1 MKTHVLFIASVL
13 LALTSCGT
21 TASLTQAPAQKYQD
35 GIYYR
40 PQSLSLD
47 AQAAKL
53 TATDDL
59 IARTKSS
66 AVFVKT
72 VGKVDTLVI
81 PENMTANIK
90 FNHKDSTT
98 TVSLYDLDDLNW
110 YSWNYPYYSW
120 YGYGSPYFWG
130 SRRWYRNM
138 YYGFY
143 SPFWYDPFWYDPF
156 WGPSWSFGWYDPFW
170 GPYWSFG
177 FGPFWYDPW
186 YYGYAGWFS
195 PYYGYPYYYGGGG
208 GAYFGSRYHGREL
221 ATRSDVTNISANP
234 RAGVGRVVRTA
245 GNAAASGS
253 TTPNASAGRM
263 TTASRTASDA
273 ARTVTR
279 SVPTASRTA
288 STAARAASATTRSS
302 STAVR
307 GSSASSGRAASTSGT
322 YRRTA
327 PTGGSSSAGS
337 YSGST
342 RSSSSSGSYSA
353 PSRSSSSSGSYSSG
367 ASRSSGG
374 GFSGGGYSGG
384 GASRSAGSSS
394 GGGFSGGGGG
404 GASRSSGGGGR
415 R

>member
-21 TASLTQAPAQKYQD
+21 TASLSQAPAQKYQD

-81 PENMTANIK
+81 PENMSANIK

-98 TVSLYDLDDLNW
+98 TVSLYDLDDLDW
-110 YSWNYPYYSW
+110 YRWNYSPWYY
-120 YGYGSPYFWG
+120 GFGSPYYWG
-130 SRRWYRNM
+130 SHRWYRSM

-170 GPYWSFG
+170 GPSWRFG

-186 YYGYAGWFS
+186 YYGYGYAGWYD
-195 PYYGYPYYYGGGG
+195 PWYYG
-208 GAYFGSRYHGREL
+208 
-221 ATRSDVTNISANP
+221 TRNP
-234 RAGVGRVVRTA
+234 R
-245 GNAAASGS
+245 
-253 TTPNASAGRM
+253 
-263 TTASRTASDA
+263 
-273 ARTVTR
+273 
-279 SVPTASRTA
+279 
-288 STAARAASATTRSS
+288 
-302 STAVR
+302 
-307 GSSASSGRAASTSGT
+307 
-322 YRRTA
+322 
-327 PTGGSSSAGS
+327 
-337 YSGST
+337 
-342 RSSSSSGSYSA
+342 
-353 PSRSSSSSGSYSSG
+353 
-367 ASRSSGG
+367 
-374 GFSGGGYSGG
+374 
-384 GASRSAGSSS
+384 
-394 GGGFSGGGGG
+394 
-404 GASRSSGGGGR
+404 
-415 R
+415 